1 MRNRRGGEP
10 LGWANEWLA
19 KFDLQIQLRGQ
30 RPKGGGS
37 AGRPRQQ
44 HLAASA
50 RAGARRSRQRVCYV
64 HESMCGEWSRQTRG
78 GELPCTLQPTP
89 SFSFFVIVVHE
100 NPQDYTA
107 SSPTPCLIQ
116 ITRPHIPPS
125 PPPPFHFT
133 LTMLAL
139 MSMRTRCRH
148 PAAITMS
155 STICCMRP
163 PSSTPYKST
172 SFRRGEFLRS
182 A

>member
-1 MRNRRGGEP
+1 MPSQTRRFALPCAGFSLALCGIGGV
-10 LGWANEWLA
+10 GSRLA
-19 KFDLQIQLRGQ
+19 GQ
-30 RPKGGGS
+30 TSGLPSLICKLSSEGS
-37 AGRPRQQ
+37 GPRVAVAAGRPRQQ

-125 PPPPFHFT
+125 PPPLFT
-133 LTMLAL
+133 
-139 MSMRTRCRH
+139 S
-148 PAAITMS
+148 
-155 STICCMRP
+155 
-163 PSSTPYKST
+163 PSPCW
-172 SFRRGEFLRS
+172 R
-182 A
+182 